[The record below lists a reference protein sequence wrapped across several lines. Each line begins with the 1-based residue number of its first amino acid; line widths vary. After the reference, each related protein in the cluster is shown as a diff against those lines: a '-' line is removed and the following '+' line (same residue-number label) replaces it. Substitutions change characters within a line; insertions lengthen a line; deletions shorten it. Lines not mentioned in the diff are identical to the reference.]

1 MKKTILS
8 ILLLFATI
16 VAYSQVTIDKVDPPF
31 WWADMKNPN
40 LQLLVYGNNISQTNV
55 MIKQK
60 GLILSKKT
68 PIKNNYLILDL
79 NIGRAKP
86 GNYLI
91 EFLQEGKLVAALN
104 FELKARRQ
112 NSAERG
118 SFTTADVFYLI
129 MPDRFANGNPDN
141 DNMPGMLEKA
151 DRTNPHGRHGGDI
164 EGITNNLDYLQKLGV
179 TAIWNTPLLENNMP
193 AYSYHGYA
201 ITDFYKVDPRF
212 GTNQSYRTMVDEAHE
227 KGIKVVMDMVFNHF
241 GTGHLWMKDLPE
253 KDWVNQ
259 WSEFTRS
266 NYRGGVITDPYRSQY
281 DETKMANGWFDV
293 TMADLNQKN
302 PYVAQYLIQN
312 SIWWV
317 EYAGL
322 DGIRQDTYPYP
333 DKEFMAK
340 WMRELRF
347 EYPNINVVGEAWIN
361 YVPQISYWLENN
373 HNSDGYNS
381 ALTNVFDFPLMMAI
395 QKALTEGEG
404 WDTGLARLYEI
415 LSQDFLYSDPS
426 KIITFADNHD
436 IERIYQV
443 VKTPANIKMAMG
455 FLATTRGIP
464 LVYYG
469 TEALSDRGNLEG
481 DPGKR
486 KDFPGGWAGDSVNFF
501 TQKNLSSDQVDVYN
515 FMEKLFNW
523 RKSCTAVHQGKL
535 THYIPE
541 DGVYVYFRTLGEKV
555 VMVLMNNNESSK
567 TINTK
572 RFAENMKGFKMGLNV
587 IDQNQ
592 VTDLSQISMNRKSIL
607 ILELKK

>member
-1 MKKTILS
+1 MKKSILS

-16 VAYSQVTIDKVDPPF
+16 VAYNQISINKVDPPF

-40 LQLLVYGNNISQTNV
+40 LQLLVNGNNISETNV

-60 GLILSKKT
+60 GFSLKKLT
-68 PIKNNYLILDL
+68 RLGNNYLILDL
-79 NIGRAKP
+79 NIGNAKP
-86 GNYLI
+86 GQFLI
-91 EFLQEGKLVAALN
+91 EFMKDGKLVTALN
-104 FELKARRQ
+104 YELKVRKP
-112 NSAERG
+112 NSGERG
-118 SFTTADVFYLI
+118 SFNTSDVIYLI
-129 MPDRFANGNPDN
+129 MPDRFANGNPEN

-151 DRTNPHGRHGGDI
+151 DRNNPHGRHGGDI
-164 EGITNNLDYLQKLGV
+164 EGITNNLDYLQKMGV
-179 TAIWNTPLLENNMP
+179 TTIWHTPLLENNMP

-201 ITDFYKVDPRF
+201 ITDFYKIDPRF
-212 GTNQSYRTMVDEAHE
+212 GTNQSYRNMVAEAHD
-227 KGIKVVMDMVFNHF
+227 KSLKVVMDMVFNHF
-241 GTGHLWMKDLPE
+241 GTGHAWMQDLPE

-317 EYAGL
+317 EYADL

-333 DKEFMAK
+333 DKEFMAR
-340 WMRELRF
+340 WMQELRF
-347 EYPNINVVGEAWIN
+347 EYPNLNVVGEAWIN

-373 HNSDGYNS
+373 HNTDGYNS
-381 ALTNVFDFPLMMAI
+381 ALTNVFDFPLMMAL

-404 WDTGLARLYEI
+404 WDTGLARLYEL

-426 KIITFADNHD
+426 KVVTFADNHD

-443 VKTPANIKMAMG
+443 IKTPANIKMAMG

-464 LVYYG
+464 LIYYG
-469 TEALSDRGNLEG
+469 TEALSDRGSLEG

-486 KDFPGGWAGDSVNFF
+486 KDFPGGWKGDTINFF
-501 TQKNLSSDQVDVYN
+501 TQKNLSADQTEVYS
-515 FMEKLFNW
+515 FMVKLLNW
-523 RKSCTAVHQGKL
+523 RKNCTTVQQGKL

-541 DGVYVYFRTLGEKV
+541 DGIYVYFRTLGEKV
-555 VMVLMNNNESSK
+555 VMVLMNNAETQK
-567 TINTK
+567 TINTT
-572 RFAENMKGFKMGLNV
+572 RFAENMIGFRTGFN
-587 IDQNQ
+587 IINQ
-592 VTDLSQISMNRKSIL
+592 SQLTDLKQITIEGKSIL

>member
-1 MKKTILS
+1 MKKSFLS

-16 VAYSQVTIDKVDPPF
+16 VAYSQITIDKVDPPF

-55 MIKQK
+55 KINQR
-60 GLILSKKT
+60 GINLKKVT
-68 PIKNNYLILDL
+68 PLGNNYLILDL
-79 NIGRAKP
+79 SIGSAKP

-91 EFLQEGKLVAALN
+91 EFMKDGKLVTALN
-104 FELKARRQ
+104 YEFKVRRQ

-151 DRTNPHGRHGGDI
+151 DRNNPHGRHGGDI
-164 EGITNNLDYLQKLGV
+164 EGITNNLDYIQRLGV
-179 TAIWNTPLLENNMP
+179 TTIWNTPLLENNMP

-201 ITDFYKVDPRF
+201 ITDFYRIDPRF
-212 GTNQSYRTMVDEAHE
+212 GTNQSYRSMVDEAHTR
-227 KGIKVVMDMVFNHF
+227 GLKVVMDMVFNHF
-241 GTGHLWMKDLPE
+241 GTGHMWMKDMPE

-259 WSEFTRS
+259 WPEFTRS

-302 PYVAQYLIQN
+302 PFVAQYLIQN

-347 EYPNINVVGEAWIN
+347 EYPNLNVVGEAWIN

-443 VKTPANIKMAMG
+443 IKTPENIKMAMG

-469 TEALSDRGNLEG
+469 TEALSDRGSLEG

-486 KDFPGGWAGDSVNFF
+486 KDFPGGWAGDSINFF
-501 TQKNLSSDQVDVYN
+501 TQQNLSADQAEVFN
-515 FMEKLFNW
+515 FMVKLFNW
-523 RKSCTAVHQGKL
+523 RKSCTAVQQGKL

-555 VMVLMNNNESSK
+555 VMVLMNNTESSK

-572 RFAENMKGFKMGLNV
+572 RFAENMKGFRMGLNV

-592 VTDLSQISMNRKSIL
+592 VTDLNQISMNRKSIL

>member
-259 WSEFTRS
+259 WPEFTRS